1 MNDERFTG
9 TNDDE
14 LTLAEVRAIQGLA
27 RLSKRWPR
35 TLKLVS
41 MGGSLHAVHT
51 DDNRFHSSSS
61 LERGEAVLYTFSGI
75 PNDGGDW

>member
-1 MNDERFTG
+1 MSEFTG

-14 LTLAEVRAIQGLA
+14 LTLTEVRVIQALA
-27 RLSKRWPR
+27 RLSRRWPQ

-41 MGGSLHAVHT
+41 MGGSLHAIHAA
-51 DDNRFHSSSS
+51 DDRFHHHDHIV
-61 LERGEAVLYTFSGI
+61 RAEAVLYTFENI